1 MVLTARSKLMH
12 GSYGEEITEAFAVEE
27 GILLASEMELQQIII
42 KSDSLMVVEAINT
55 SSFHGDMGPII
66 QGILGILSQLS
77 SWKVK
82 HLKRDY
88 NRVAHELAQNAK
100 AAGTSQQ
107 WRGMEPPMLQQFL
120 LVDRAKC

>member
-1 MVLTARSKLMH
+1 MH

-88 NRVAHELAQNAK
+88 NRVVHELAQNAK